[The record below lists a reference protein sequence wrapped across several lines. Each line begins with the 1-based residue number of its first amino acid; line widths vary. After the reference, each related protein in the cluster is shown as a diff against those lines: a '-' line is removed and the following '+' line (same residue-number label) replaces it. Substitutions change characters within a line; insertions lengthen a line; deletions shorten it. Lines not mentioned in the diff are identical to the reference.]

1 MDSAITESME
11 QTQTLSETSP
21 KKISITLPETLGRS
35 VSLEQ
40 AARLL
45 QVSRRTIY
53 NHIRDGHLVTIRTYG
68 SQRVLVDSLLS
79 FTNHLS

>member
-1 MDSAITESME
+1 MEQME
-11 QTQTLSETSP
+11 QTVITEVNPP
-21 KKISITLPETLGRS
+21 KKDSITLPETLGRS

-45 QVSRRTIY
+45 RVSRRTIY

-68 SQRVLVDSLLS
+68 SQRVLVESLQS
-79 FTNHLS
+79 YTSQFS

>member
-1 MDSAITESME
+1 ME
-11 QTQTLSETSP
+11 QTQTSP
-21 KKISITLPETLGRS
+21 QNQKRTTSITVPESLGRS

-53 NHIRDGHLVTIRTYG
+53 NHIRDGRLTTIRTYG
-68 SQRVLVDSLLS
+68 SQRVLVESLAN
-79 FTNHLS
+79 FTNQF

>member
-1 MDSAITESME
+1 MDSAITGSME
-11 QTQTLSETSP
+11 QTQTHSEIGL
-21 KKISITLPETLGRS
+21 KKTSITLPETLGRS

>member
-1 MDSAITESME
+1 ME
-11 QTQTLSETSP
+11 QTETLSIDDS
-21 KKISITLPETLGRS
+21 KKPSIALPETLGRS

-45 QVSRRTIY
+45 RVSRRTIY

-68 SQRVLVDSLLS
+68 SQRVLVESLQS
-79 FTNHLS
+79 FTNQLS

>member
-1 MDSAITESME
+1 ME
-11 QTQTLSETSP
+11 QPQTLSEISLKKTSIP
-21 KKISITLPETLGRS
+21 LPETLGRS

-45 QVSRRTIY
+45 RVSRRTIY
-53 NHIRDGHLVTIRTYG
+53 NHIRDGHLTTIRTYG

>member
-1 MDSAITESME
+1 ME
-11 QTQTLSETSP
+11 QPQTNPQTQSLKRST
-21 KKISITLPETLGRS
+21 SITVPESLGRS

-53 NHIRDGHLVTIRTYG
+53 NHIRDGRLTTIRTYG
-68 SQRVLVDSLLS
+68 SQRVLVDSLMN
-79 FTNHLS
+79 FTNQF